1 MSRVKNFVP
10 AISLVGFEVAND
22 GHRGQDVYEKG
33 HKAMALLKPPIFK
46 AYHDN

>member
-22 GHRGQDVYEKG
+22 GHRGQDVYD
-33 HKAMALLKPPIFK
+33 MALLKPPIFK